1 MRKPEINDDRI
12 VAMETYKETNPTEIC
27 NECVT
32 IISCVITSYDS
43 GDLRVESWRKRDVF
57 LRKNNDF
64 SVTLSALP
72 QI

>member
-32 IISCVITSYDS
+32 IISYDS